1 MTEAFSEFI
10 GRTAELR
17 QLRRHVFRDR
27 LLTLVGPGG
36 VGKSRLARR
45 LAADAT
51 GSRFA
56 NQIWHINVAALDDP
70 LRLAQTIALLL
81 SIRRHSRQ
89 TWEHALLSA
98 LRTQQLAIVLDGC
111 EHLLAPCAQLTE
123 LLLASCPGVHV
134 LATSREPLGVDG
146 EVVWR
151 VAPLALPLASELG
164 DQQQT
169 RASDAV
175 RLFVARA
182 STRQAPF
189 RLTAANLSHVVDICR
204 RLGGLPLAIELAA
217 ARVPA
222 LGVQP
227 LAARLTSRVA
237 LDLSNGPAAPPRQ
250 QSLRATLDWS
260 YALLSQAE
268 QLLLRRLA
276 VFVGGWTLD
285 AAEAVCCDDQL
296 PRDTI
301 ASLLDQLVRKSM
313 ALVTAHETSADEHQL
328 RYGLLPVTRQYV
340 FERLAASGALNEVRE
355 RHAEVM
361 LKYAAPVSAAPLD
374 ARHAAS
380 LETEHANMTAA
391 LRWAIGTD
399 RGDMAFPLALMLVSF
414 WCLRGRI
421 AEAQAWLARCQDV
434 PATGDLKRT
443 KARVSCL
450 GGYMTLLSGDPS
462 AARTLVGGA
471 VEVLHAENDGV
482 GATLAHQTLAFVA
495 FWQGDLITARKLCAD
510 ARLRGDPVNGDAI
523 SALATFSQAAV
534 NAMVNA
540 ELGDYVTARSN
551 AARVRLLAQQRGD
564 PVWQGRALFL
574 QALTAPAGEAHFS
587 IDLTRQALTAQ
598 RTNTD
603 TIAIADTLCLLGNLL
618 LESGDRPGALSAYVE
633 ALDVVQRTRQ
643 RIKLPRVLLGVAA
656 TLALRQPRLAVQL
669 AALSGAMADRFRC
682 SLWPSDLRRSARW
695 LADVR
700 HALSPADYS
709 TAWAEGLTVA
719 ESRTIPVSAAT
730 AELIAPRTATAPG
743 PLTNREA
750 EVARLIARGASNR
763 QIARELSISVETVRT
778 HVDNILGKLGLHS
791 RTQVAAWAL
800 RHELPSPLSS

>member
-1 MTEAFSEFI
+1 MANLPTELTPLF

-182 STRQAPF
+182 NTRQAPF

-301 ASLLDQLVRKSM
+301 ASLLDQLVTASLVHHDGTLSSRFRLLELTRAYALELLEHSSDAAAVRDRLAAWLVKEVERAPPEGLDAVHAARLASEYGNVHATLIWALESGNAALGVRVATAAFPFWYYRGRYGEGQAWLEQLTASAGGRLPRTVATRARAFLALLLVLQGEHTRAAALLDVLNGKPRTT
-313 ALVTAHETSADEHQL
+313 ALVTDNLLRAVRGEVARQVGDLGRADALLTDALKHARAGRTHLLGFIVAQLALAKIERGQLDPARDLALELVAHARARPNPAVSARAEYVIALLAAATGQHAEAL
-328 RYGLLPVTRQYV
+328 GLLETAAALQRKHDVLPELVDSQVARAHAL
-340 FERLAASGALNEVRE
+340 FELGKTGPPQEALAEAAAAAHAAGDRARALQALE
-355 RHAEVM
+355 AI
-361 LKYAAPVSAAPLD
+361 
-374 ARHAAS
+374 ARHAVA
-380 LETEHANMTAA
+380 ERPHAAVRLVSATSSMRLNRGIARAPRGTRVLDGWLAA
-391 LRWAIGTD
+391 TRAKLGSRAYREAWDAGQQLHEDEVLRLGQD
-399 RGDMAFPLALMLVSF
+399 LALTRVEAASS
-414 WCLRGRI
+414 GP
-421 AEAQAWLARCQDV
+421 AETLTRRQQEIV
-434 PATGDLKRT
+434 
-443 KARVSCL
+443 
-450 GGYMTLLSGDPS
+450 TLLASGMS
-462 AARTLVGGA
+462 TGQISSRLVISLGTMRT
-471 VEVLHAENDGV
+471 HMD
-482 GATLAHQTLAFVA
+482 H
-495 FWQGDLITARKLCAD
+495 IRRKLGVHTRAEVV
-510 ARLRGDPVNGDAI
+510 AW
-523 SALATFSQAAV
+523 AV
-534 NAMVNA
+534 
-540 ELGDYVTARSN
+540 R
-551 AARVRLLAQQRGD
+551 
-564 PVWQGRALFL
+564 
-574 QALTAPAGEAHFS
+574 H
-587 IDLTRQALTAQ
+587 
-598 RTNTD
+598 
-603 TIAIADTLCLLGNLL
+603 
-618 LESGDRPGALSAYVE
+618 
-633 ALDVVQRTRQ
+633 LDG
-643 RIKLPRVLLGVAA
+643 GVATRHFEA
-656 TLALRQPRLAVQL
+656 
-669 AALSGAMADRFRC
+669 
-682 SLWPSDLRRSARW
+682 RR
-695 LADVR
+695 
-700 HALSPADYS
+700 
-709 TAWAEGLTVA
+709 
-719 ESRTIPVSAAT
+719 
-730 AELIAPRTATAPG
+730 
-743 PLTNREA
+743 
-750 EVARLIARGASNR
+750 
-763 QIARELSISVETVRT
+763 
-778 HVDNILGKLGLHS
+778 
-791 RTQVAAWAL
+791 
-800 RHELPSPLSS
+800 